1 MSKGIII
8 NLMEINNRLIDAS
21 ALLDKQIN
29 SSIAIAL
36 AHTTCAYSKLLSNDT
51 RNSHYDSLS
60 ISKREISY
68 LKTKKLIV
76 NTLLVFFRAVVSII
90 TNFSKASNLLWR
102 VFT

>member
-1 MSKGIII
+1 MSKSSII

-29 SSIAIAL
+29 SSIAVAL
-36 AHTTCAYSKLLSNDT
+36 AHTTCAYSKLLSNDV

-60 ISKREISY
+60 ISKRELSY
-68 LKTKKLIV
+68 LKTKKV
-76 NTLLVFFRAVVSII
+76 VVSTLLVFFRTAVSVI

-102 VFT
+102 VLS